1 MSETATIKILK
12 GERQTTT
19 AYMHHGQDI
28 CKKNIHVFAW
38 HWQGQT
44 KKREGQLPS
53 QWPGDKS
60 AWQH

>member
-1 MSETATIKILK
+1 MSETAAIKILK
-12 GERQTTT
+12 RRKQITT

-28 CKKNIHVFAW
+28 CKKHSRFAW

-60 AWQH
+60 A